1 MMELLR
7 EELNTVLLSLGL
19 LAVLVYAVMR
29 DRRNP
34 LKWSKNA
41 RDPMDVLAERRNWQ
55 RSFTGPKPGFGRKSA
70 AVSVIGDKDDP
81 RAWEVV
87 ITSATRSSP
96 HRSHADIPG
105 DTIFRA
111 PLPVFP
117 RELVV
122 FAGAIPATTKTPFD
136 PMRDMAGMEERR
148 LRQELRDML
157 GKTHQRALD
166 ALSRQPVPG
175 GNKITVLAT
184 HDPNARFDV
193 AEIARLLTRWS
204 AFNPMT
210 NPARLVIDE
219 FGMMLYLREALSNP
233 DAISA
238 FVTLA
243 FNLQATARGAQ
254 TAQGVSAPPPHPSEN
269 SPVSRS
275 SLA

>member
-1 MMELLR
+1 MELLR

-19 LAVLVYAVMR
+19 LAALIYAVLR

-34 LKWSKNA
+34 LKWSKHA
-41 RDPMDVLAERRNWQ
+41 RDPMEVLVERRNW
-55 RSFTGPKPGFGRKSA
+55 RHSHEGPKPGYGRKSA
-70 AVSVIGDKDDP
+70 AVRLLGDKDDP
-81 RAWEVV
+81 DAWELV
-87 ITSATRSSP
+87 ITSATRSSA
-96 HRSHADIPG
+96 HRRHADIAG

-111 PLPVFP
+111 PQPVFP
-117 RELVV
+117 RELAV
-122 FAGAIPATTKTPFD
+122 FAGAIPATTKTPLD

-148 LRQELRDML
+148 LRQELDDML

-184 HDPNARFDV
+184 RDPNAEFDL

-219 FGMMLYLREALSNP
+219 FGMMLYLREALSDPNQ
-233 DAISA
+233 ISV
-238 FVTLA
+238 FVTMG
-243 FNLQATARGAQ
+243 QALMQ
-254 TAQGVSAPPPHPSEN
+254 TALSNCEHPAPQP
-269 SPVSRS
+269 
-275 SLA
+275 ATGA